1 MTAVAGRRAAVP
13 GWVSPLAGVVGV
25 LAAWELLA
33 LTVFGGGNAVPTPQ
47 GVVSQLADDGWAFY
61 GPHVRGTASEA
72 LRGFLWGNAV
82 AVAMALLVIL
92 VPPLERVVT
101 QLAVASYCLPI
112 IAVGPILT
120 VVFDGDTP
128 MVALSALSVV
138 FTTLIGMLAGL
149 RAADKASLDVVRAY
163 GGGRWALLR
172 RVRLTA
178 ALPAAFTALKIAAPA
193 AVLGAIIGEFMGRV
207 PAGLGLAMIVAQQQL
222 NVERTWGVALVA
234 GALAGAAYAL
244 IALAGRLATPW
255 ARAGTP
261 GGGR

>member
-1 MTAVAGRRAAVP
+1 MTAVAARRATVP
-13 GWVSPLAGVVGV
+13 GWAGPAAGIVAV
-25 LAAWELLA
+25 LAVWELLA
-33 LTVFGGGNAVPTPQ
+33 VTVFSGGHAVPTPQ
-47 GVVSQLADDGWAFY
+47 GVVRTLAADGWSFY
-61 GPHVRGTASEA
+61 GPHLRGTGSEA
-72 LRGFLWGNAV
+72 LRGFLWGNAL
-82 AVAMALLVIL
+82 AIGMALLVVL

-138 FTTLIGMLAGL
+138 FTTLIGVLAGL
-149 RAADKASLDVVRAY
+149 RAADRASVDLVRAY
-163 GGGRWALLR
+163 GGGRWAVLR
-172 RVRLTA
+172 RVRLAA

-234 GALAGAAYAL
+234 GALAGLSYAA
-244 IALAGRLATPW
+244 IALVGRLVAPWAPRGEAGR
-255 ARAGTP
+255 
-261 GGGR
+261 

>member
-1 MTAVAGRRAAVP
+1 MTALSARRIAVP
-13 GWVSPLAGVVGV
+13 GWAGPAAGIAAV
-25 LAAWELLA
+25 LACWEVLA
-33 LTVFGGGNAVPTPQ
+33 LTVFAGGHAVPTPQ
-47 GVVSQLADDGWAFY
+47 GVLRTLADDGWSFY
-61 GPHVRGTASEA
+61 GPHLRGTGGEA
-72 LRGFLWGNAV
+72 LRGFLWGNAI
-82 AVAMALLVIL
+82 ATALALLVVL

-149 RAADKASLDVVRAY
+149 RAADPAGLDLVRAY
-163 GGGRWALLR
+163 GGGRWAMLR
-172 RVRLTA
+172 RVRFAA
-178 ALPAAFTALKIAAPA
+178 ALPAAFTALKISAPA

-222 NVERTWGVALVA
+222 DVERTWGVAIVS
-234 GALAGAAYAL
+234 GALAGVAYAG
-244 IALAGRLATPW
+244 IALAGRLVTPW
-255 ARAGTP
+255 APRGE
-261 GGGR
+261 GR